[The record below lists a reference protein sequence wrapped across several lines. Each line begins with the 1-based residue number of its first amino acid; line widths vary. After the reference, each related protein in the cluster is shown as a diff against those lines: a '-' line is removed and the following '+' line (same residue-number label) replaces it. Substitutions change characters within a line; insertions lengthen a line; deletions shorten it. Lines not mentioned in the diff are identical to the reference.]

1 MAAALVV
8 SAGDRDGVTL
18 ERVRAD
24 GKAIMAPY
32 KLPKVLYAH
41 TRARLRAR
49 TRAQIFSPAPFP
61 RFSLF

>member
-32 KLPKVLYAH
+32 KLPKVVYA
-41 TRARLRAR
+41 RARLLAR
-49 TRAQIFSPAPFP
+49 TRARIFSPAPFP